1 MAGKK
6 HTRYRYRIRYS
17 DEDLTSESFESVTIE
32 AATILFRALV
42 EREVPSKHRQ
52 GDTVVTITATDSGP
66 SLAYQCDGRV
76 LATGQ
81 PR

>member
-6 HTRYRYRIRYS
+6 HTRFRYRIRYS
-17 DEDLTSESFESVTIE
+17 DEDLVGESFESVTLE

-52 GDTVVTITATDSGP
+52 GDTVVTITATDAGQ

>member
-66 SLAYQCDGRV
+66 SLAYQCNGRV

>member
-6 HTRYRYRIRYS
+6 HTRFRYRIRYS
-17 DEDLTSESFESVTIE
+17 DEDLVGESFESVTLE

-42 EREVPSKHRQ
+42 EREIPPKHRQ
-52 GDTVVTITATDSGP
+52 GETDVTITATDAGL

-76 LATGQ
+76 LATGK